1 MHLGMIVVGTI
12 LVPRI
17 VSFLHLYNSSNLF
30 WKTYEHIGYLYFVGK
45 IFKASSS
52 VFHLRLR
59 ILQNKEFEPESVI
72 GQKKRCSVDFR
83 KKGTHKIKLAHI
95 FLFVTVFL
103 SPISGIKIPDNDDFR
118 ERTKSLMNLT
128 EALLAVVRKGRT
140 GNFFLLPRNKLM
152 FEEINWN
159 TVHN

>member
-1 MHLGMIVVGTI
+1 
-12 LVPRI
+12 
-17 VSFLHLYNSSNLF
+17 
-30 WKTYEHIGYLYFVGK
+30 
-45 IFKASSS
+45 
-52 VFHLRLR
+52 LR

-152 FEEINWN
+152 FEEIN
-159 TVHN
+159 